1 MTVLSLYKDNPLDAT
16 TYQAGKKLLKQT
28 YKNFDDDLSL
38 ILLDQL
44 KEQGFTNKRFV
55 DAVKFV
61 INNHVYQSIKPADI
75 LSFDKAL
82 HLRLYHEIAEEQKS
96 FGSSI
101 WEFYDKVDIK
111 GTCYFIHKHE
121 LRNYG
126 VTLPPY
132 QPKPATQK
140 INKKTDPGSSHYL
153 SKDYSFKAGFN
164 QFVDKTGIGSKISE
178 DEKDEI

>member
-1 MTVLSLYKDNPLDAT
+1 MTVLSLYKDHPLDRAT
-16 TYQAGKKLLKQT
+16 FVSGEKMLKKT
-28 YKNFDDDLSL
+28 YKNFDDEMSL

-44 KEQGFTNKRFV
+44 KETGFTNKRFM
-55 DAVKFV
+55 DAVKHV
-61 INNHVYQSIKPADI
+61 INNHQYQNITPADI
-75 LSFDKAL
+75 LSFDRAL
-82 HLRLYHEIAEEQKS
+82 HLRLFHEIAEEQKS
-96 FGSSI
+96 FGGTI

-111 GTCYFIHKHE
+111 GTCYYIHKHE
-121 LRNYG
+121 LRRYG

-164 QFVDKTGIGSKISE
+164 EFVDKTGIGAKISE
-178 DEKDEI
+178 DEKNEI